1 MGTRWTTLLLL
12 LAAALGGGITALG
25 LDRALHHGSPP
36 LGMPDPGHRRHPPD
50 GRRPPFDPAGHFARE
65 LGLSPGQQAGLDSV
79 LARQR
84 DEMEQIREATR
95 PRYDS
100 IAERTSREIDSLLT
114 PEQRRVLDSIRAGR
128 PRGGRSAAHPPSS
141 H

>member
-12 LAAALGGGITALG
+12 LAAAIIGGVTALG
-25 LDRALHHGSPP
+25 LDRALHHGPP
-36 LGMPDPGHRRHPPD
+36 PAGAPDPGHGRRQAN
-50 GRRPPFDPAGHFARE
+50 GRRPPFDPAARFTRD
-65 LGLSPGQQAGLDSV
+65 LGLSPAQQTRLDSV

-84 DEMEQIREATR
+84 DEVQRIREATQ

-100 IAERTSREIDSLLT
+100 VTERTSREIDSLLT
-114 PEQRRVLDSIRAGR
+114 PEQRRMLDSIKAGR
-128 PRGGRSAAHPPSS
+128 PRGGRTEGHPPSS

>member
-12 LAAALGGGITALG
+12 LAAAIGGGVTALA
-25 LDRALHHGSPP
+25 LDRALRREPP
-36 LGMPDPGHRRHPPD
+36 PAGAPDPGHRR
-50 GRRPPFDPAGHFARE
+50 RPPYDPTARFTRD
-65 LGLSPGQQAGLDSV
+65 LGLSPAQQARLDSV

-84 DEMEQIREATR
+84 DEVQRIRESTR

-128 PRGGRSAAHPPSS
+128 PRGGRTGGRPPSS